1 MDSPFIVGIT
11 GGSAS
16 GKTMFLNS
24 LLSSFPE
31 NKITLISQDNYYKPR
46 HLQPVDENGIKNFDT
61 PDSIEVEQYLQDIH
75 ALKSGIKVERQEYT
89 FNNPGV
95 EPKLLVFNPA
105 PILVVEG
112 IFVFYFPEVAGLLDL
127 KLFIDAKEHIKLKR
141 RILRDN
147 QERGYDLEDVLYRYE
162 KHVEPTFKK
171 YIEPYK
177 YDADIVIP
185 NNHHFNNALDML
197 VAYLKTK
204 MKGQ

>member
-75 ALKSGIKVERQEYT
+75 ALKSGIKVERREYT
-89 FNNPGV
+89 FNNPEV

-204 MKGQ
+204 MNGQ